1 MLVKSD
7 EKPFNISCDFQD
19 WTLDDPNPGR
29 REFFSTV
36 MDALENNESGFATFS
51 VGVPMEEGV
60 GGYFTNTLSLDQI
73 NLPRIAVPD
82 IANKTIKF
90 VDETVSADFMKEHP
104 DYEPMTA
111 EKAFAIFVHEA
122 CHFLHFSRDQ
132 GEFTSPL
139 MKGKSYTMEQLIH
152 SPKVRREAEFEAGYR
167 SVYYNA
173 IHRLYPECDRTIL
186 ETNISNMMN
195 YDKQNQS
202 REWKDKYNEIIKP
215 WMKDL
220 RDEMG
225 HLVLDN
231 QGKVVKSGEIEDLDS
246 YRAFTN
252 GLIAK
257 VEKFTEWADPKH
269 EIKGVLD
276 YELTPVAET
285 PVDDELE
292 KAIAL
297 IRARGFNV
305 TKDDGTSVDADT
317 NDNLQ
322 AQTGVDPQ
330 LMQQMQQTA
339 KNFGQ
344 DIINAQANG
353 IGLENSPD
361 FIKNFID
368 MNDQLAARGLC
379 DDGSDEDDDDD
390 DSNNSFEYDFGS
402 LSPSPV
408 GDLNCVVEIVK
419 NADTKQ
425 VIGKVNVTLTQT
437 EFVDLLNGYKYSKQ
451 DEESVFVRMFCDTL
465 TDAVKMQ
472 LNVKYGDYE
481 FGDTVATDQNGN
493 KYYINNPW
501 F

>member
-29 REFFSTV
+29 REFFATV
-36 MDALENNESGFATFS
+36 MDAMENNESGFATFS

-73 NLPRIAVPD
+73 NLPRIAVPN

-90 VDETVSADFMKEHP
+90 VDETVSPDFMKEHP

-173 IHRLYPECDRTIL
+173 IHRLYPEGDRTIL
-186 ETNISNMMN
+186 ETNITNMMN

-202 REWKDKYNEIIKP
+202 REWWDKYREIIKP

-220 RDEMG
+220 RDEKG

-231 QGKVVKSGEIEDLDS
+231 QGKVVKSGEVENLDS

-252 GLIAK
+252 GLISK
-257 VEKFTEWADPKH
+257 VQKFTEWADPKH
-269 EIKGVLD
+269 EIKGVMD
-276 YELTPVAET
+276 YELAPVAET

-297 IRARGFNV
+297 IRARGLNV
-305 TKDDGTSVDADT
+305 TKDDGSSVDADP
-317 NDNLQ
+317 NNNAQ

-339 KNFGQ
+339 KNLGQ
-344 DIINAQANG
+344 AINDAQSN
-353 IGLENSPD
+353 
-361 FIKNFID
+361 
-368 MNDQLAARGLC
+368 GLC
-379 DDGSDEDDDDD
+379 DVDSDDDDD
-390 DSNNSFEYDFGS
+390 TNNGSEYDFGS
-402 LSPSPV
+402 LSPAPV
-408 GDLNCVVEIVK
+408 GDLNCEVEIVE
-419 NADTKQ
+419 NDGTDTKT

-451 DEESVFVRMFCDTL
+451 DEESVFDRMFCDTL
-465 TDAVKMQ
+465 TGAVKTQ
-472 LNVKYGDYE
+472 LNVQYGDYE

-493 KYYINNPW
+493 KYTINNPW

>member
-29 REFFSTV
+29 REFFATV
-36 MDALENNESGFATFS
+36 MDAMENNESGFATFS

-60 GGYFTNTLSLDQI
+60 GGYFTNTLNLDQI

-90 VDETVSADFMKEHP
+90 VDETVSPDFMKEHP

-173 IHRLYPECDRTIL
+173 IHRLYPEGDRTIL
-186 ETNISNMMN
+186 ETNITNMMN
-195 YDKQNQS
+195 YDKQNQA
-202 REWKDKYNEIIKP
+202 REWWDKYREIIKP

-220 RDEMG
+220 RDEKG

-231 QGKVVKSGEIEDLDS
+231 QGKVVKSGEVEDLDS

-252 GLIAK
+252 GLISK
-257 VEKFTEWADPKH
+257 VQKFTEWADPKH
-269 EIKGVLD
+269 EIKGVMD
-276 YELTPVAET
+276 YELAPVAET

-297 IRARGFNV
+297 IRARGLNV
-305 TKDDGTSVDADT
+305 TKDDGTSVDADP
-317 NDNLQ
+317 NN
-322 AQTGVDPQ
+322 
-330 LMQQMQQTA
+330 
-339 KNFGQ
+339 
-344 DIINAQANG
+344 
-353 IGLENSPD
+353 
-361 FIKNFID
+361 
-368 MNDQLAARGLC
+368 NDQLAASGLC
-379 DDGSDEDDDDD
+379 DVDSDDDEDT
-390 DSNNSFEYDFGS
+390 NNGSEYDFGS
-402 LSPSPV
+402 LSPAPV
-408 GDLNCVVEIVK
+408 GDLNCEVEIVENDGTDIK
-419 NADTKQ
+419 T

-451 DEESVFVRMFCDTL
+451 DEEAVFDRMFCDTL
-465 TDAVKMQ
+465 TNAVKTQ
-472 LNVKYGDYE
+472 LNLQYGDYE

-493 KYYINNPW
+493 KYTINNPW

>member
-29 REFFSTV
+29 REFFATV
-36 MDALENNESGFATFS
+36 MDAMENNESGFATFS

-60 GGYFTNTLSLDQI
+60 GGYFTNTLNLDQI

-90 VDETVSADFMKEHP
+90 VDETVSPDFMKEHP

-173 IHRLYPECDRTIL
+173 IHRLYPEGDRTIL
-186 ETNISNMMN
+186 ETNITNMMN

-202 REWKDKYNEIIKP
+202 REWWDKYREIIKP

-220 RDEMG
+220 RDENG

-231 QGKVVKSGEIEDLDS
+231 QGKVVKSGEVEDLDS

-252 GLIAK
+252 GLISK
-257 VEKFTEWADPKH
+257 VQKFTEWADPKH
-269 EIKGVLD
+269 EIKGVMD
-276 YELTPVAET
+276 YELAPVAET

-297 IRARGFNV
+297 IRARGLNV
-305 TKDDGTSVDADT
+305 TKDDGTSVDADP
-317 NDNLQ
+317 NN
-322 AQTGVDPQ
+322 
-330 LMQQMQQTA
+330 
-339 KNFGQ
+339 
-344 DIINAQANG
+344 
-353 IGLENSPD
+353 
-361 FIKNFID
+361 
-368 MNDQLAARGLC
+368 NDQLAASGLC
-379 DDGSDEDDDDD
+379 DVDSDDDDD
-390 DSNNSFEYDFGS
+390 TNNGSEYDFGS
-402 LSPSPV
+402 LSPAPV
-408 GDLNCVVEIVK
+408 GDLNCEVEIVENDGTDIK
-419 NADTKQ
+419 T

-451 DEESVFVRMFCDTL
+451 DEEAVFDRMFCDTL
-465 TDAVKMQ
+465 TDAVKTQ
-472 LNVKYGDYE
+472 LNLKYGDYE

-493 KYYINNPW
+493 KYTINNPW

>member
-29 REFFSTV
+29 QEFFSTV

-90 VDETVSADFMKEHP
+90 VDEKVSTEFMKEHP

-122 CHFLHFSRDQ
+122 CHFLHLSRDQ

-139 MKGKSYTMEQLIH
+139 MKGKSYTMEHLIH

-173 IHRLYPECDRTIL
+173 IHRLYPEGDRTIL

-220 RDEMG
+220 RDEKG

-231 QGKVVKSGEIEDLDS
+231 QGKVVKSGEVEDLDA
-246 YRAFTN
+246 YKTFTK
-252 GLIAK
+252 GLISK

-269 EIKGVLD
+269 EIKGVMD
-276 YELTPVAET
+276 YELAPVAET

-297 IRARGFNV
+297 IRARGLNV
-305 TKDDGTSVDADT
+305 TKDDGTSVDADP
-317 NDNLQ
+317 NNNAQ

-339 KNFGQ
+339 KNLGQ
-344 DIINAQANG
+344 AINDAQSN
-353 IGLENSPD
+353 
-361 FIKNFID
+361 
-368 MNDQLAARGLC
+368 GLC
-379 DDGSDEDDDDD
+379 DVDSDDDDD
-390 DSNNSFEYDFGS
+390 TNNGSEYDFGS
-402 LSPSPV
+402 LSPAPV
-408 GDLNCVVEIVK
+408 GDLNCEVEIVENDGTDIK
-419 NADTKQ
+419 T

-451 DEESVFVRMFCDTL
+451 DEESVFDRMFCDTL
-465 TDAVKMQ
+465 TNAVKTQ
-472 LNVKYGDYE
+472 LNLQYGDYE

-493 KYYINNPW
+493 KYTINNPW

>member
-29 REFFSTV
+29 REFFATV
-36 MDALENNESGFATFS
+36 MDAMENNESGFATFS

-60 GGYFTNTLSLDQI
+60 GGYFTNTLNLDQI

-90 VDETVSADFMKEHP
+90 VDETVSPDFMKEHP

-173 IHRLYPECDRTIL
+173 IHRLYPEGDRTIL
-186 ETNISNMMN
+186 ETNITNMMN

-202 REWKDKYNEIIKP
+202 REWWDKYREIIKP

-220 RDEMG
+220 RDEKG

-231 QGKVVKSGEIEDLDS
+231 QGKVVKSGEVEDLDS

-252 GLIAK
+252 GLISK
-257 VEKFTEWADPKH
+257 VQKFTEWADPKH
-269 EIKGVLD
+269 EIKGVMD
-276 YELTPVAET
+276 YELAPVAET

-297 IRARGFNV
+297 IRARGLNV
-305 TKDDGTSVDADT
+305 TKDDGTSVDADP
-317 NDNLQ
+317 NNNAQ

-339 KNFGQ
+339 KNF
-344 DIINAQANG
+344 D
-353 IGLENSPD
+353 L
-361 FIKNFID
+361 
-368 MNDQLAARGLC
+368 NDQLAASGLC
-379 DDGSDEDDDDD
+379 DVDSDDDDD
-390 DSNNSFEYDFGS
+390 NTGSEYDFGS
-402 LSPSPV
+402 LSPAPV
-408 GDLNCVVEIVK
+408 GDLNCEVEIVENDGTDIK
-419 NADTKQ
+419 T

-451 DEESVFVRMFCDTL
+451 DEEAVFDRMFCDTL
-465 TDAVKMQ
+465 TDAVKTQ
-472 LNVKYGDYE
+472 LNVQYGDYE

-493 KYYINNPW
+493 KYTINNPW

>member
-29 REFFSTV
+29 REFFATV
-36 MDALENNESGFATFS
+36 MDAMENNESGFATFS

-60 GGYFTNTLSLDQI
+60 GGYFTNTLNLDQI

-82 IANKTIKF
+82 IATKTIKF
-90 VDETVSADFMKEHP
+90 VDEKVSADFMKEHP

-122 CHFLHFSRDQ
+122 CHFLHFSRDN

-173 IHRLYPECDRTIL
+173 IHRLYPEGDRTIL
-186 ETNISNMMN
+186 ETNITNMMN

-202 REWKDKYNEIIKP
+202 REWWDKYREIIKP

-220 RDEMG
+220 RDEKG

-231 QGKVVKSGEIEDLDS
+231 QGKVVKSGEVEDLDS
-246 YRAFTN
+246 YRAFVD
-252 GLIAK
+252 GLISK

-276 YELTPVAET
+276 YEIAPVAET

-297 IRARGFNV
+297 IRARGLNV
-305 TKDDGTSVDADT
+305 TKDDGTSVDAEPDA
-317 NDNLQ
+317 NLQ
-322 AQTGVDPQ
+322 SQTGVDPQ

-339 KNFGQ
+339 KNLGQ
-344 DIINAQANG
+344 AINNAQAAG
-353 IGLENSPD
+353 TGLENSQE
-361 FIKNFID
+361 FWKNFID
-368 MNDQLAARGLC
+368 LNDQLAASGLC
-379 DDGSDEDDDDD
+379 DDGSDED
-390 DSNNSFEYDFGS
+390 
-402 LSPSPV
+402 
-408 GDLNCVVEIVK
+408 
-419 NADTKQ
+419 
-425 VIGKVNVTLTQT
+425 
-437 EFVDLLNGYKYSKQ
+437 
-451 DEESVFVRMFCDTL
+451 
-465 TDAVKMQ
+465 
-472 LNVKYGDYE
+472 
-481 FGDTVATDQNGN
+481 
-493 KYYINNPW
+493 
-501 F
+501 

>member
-29 REFFSTV
+29 REFFATV
-36 MDALENNESGFATFS
+36 MDAMENNESGFATFS
-51 VGVPMEEGV
+51 VGVPMEEGI
-60 GGYFTNTLSLDQI
+60 GGYFTNTLNLDQI
-73 NLPRIAVPD
+73 NLPRIAVPN
-82 IANKTIKF
+82 ITNKTIKF
-90 VDETVSADFMKEHP
+90 VDETVSPEFMKEHP
-104 DYEPMTA
+104 DYEPLTA

-139 MKGKSYTMEQLIH
+139 MKGKSYSMEQLIH

-173 IHRLYPECDRTIL
+173 IHRLYPEGDRTIL
-186 ETNISNMMN
+186 ETNITNMMN

-202 REWKDKYNEIIKP
+202 REWWDKYREIIKP

-220 RDEMG
+220 RDEHG

-231 QGKVVKSGEIEDLDS
+231 QGKVVKSGEVENLDS
-246 YRAFTN
+246 YRAFTK
-252 GLIAK
+252 GLISK

-297 IRARGFNV
+297 IRARGLNV
-305 TKDDGTSVDADT
+305 TKDDGSSVDADP
-317 NDNLQ
+317 NNNAQ

-330 LMQQMQQTA
+330 LMQQMQQPA
-339 KNFGQ
+339 KNLGQ
-344 DIINAQANG
+344 AINDAQSN
-353 IGLENSPD
+353 
-361 FIKNFID
+361 
-368 MNDQLAARGLC
+368 GLC
-379 DDGSDEDDDDD
+379 DVDSDDDDD
-390 DSNNSFEYDFGS
+390 TNNGSEYDFGS
-402 LSPSPV
+402 LSPAPV
-408 GDLNCVVEIVK
+408 GDLNCEVEIVE
-419 NADTKQ
+419 NDGTDTKT

-451 DEESVFVRMFCDTL
+451 DEESVFDRMFCDTL
-465 TDAVKMQ
+465 TGAVKTQ
-472 LNVKYGDYE
+472 LNVQYGDYE

-493 KYYINNPW
+493 KYTINNPW

>member
-29 REFFSTV
+29 REFFATV
-36 MDALENNESGFATFS
+36 MDAMENNESGFATFS

-60 GGYFTNTLSLDQI
+60 GGYFTNTLNLDQI

-90 VDETVSADFMKEHP
+90 VDETVSVDFMKEHP

-139 MKGKSYTMEQLIH
+139 MKGKSYSMEQLIH

-173 IHRLYPECDRTIL
+173 IHRLYPEGDRTIL
-186 ETNISNMMN
+186 ETNITNMMN

-202 REWKDKYNEIIKP
+202 REWWDKYREIIKP

-220 RDEMG
+220 RDEKG

-231 QGKVVKSGEIEDLDS
+231 QGKVVKSGEVEDLDS

-252 GLIAK
+252 GLISK
-257 VEKFTEWADPKH
+257 VQKFTEWADPKH
-269 EIKGVLD
+269 EIKGVMD
-276 YELTPVAET
+276 YELAPVAET

-297 IRARGFNV
+297 IRARGLNV
-305 TKDDGTSVDADT
+305 TKDDGTSVDADP
-317 NDNLQ
+317 NN
-322 AQTGVDPQ
+322 
-330 LMQQMQQTA
+330 
-339 KNFGQ
+339 
-344 DIINAQANG
+344 
-353 IGLENSPD
+353 
-361 FIKNFID
+361 
-368 MNDQLAARGLC
+368 NDQLAASGLC
-379 DDGSDEDDDDD
+379 DVDSDDDDD
-390 DSNNSFEYDFGS
+390 TNNGSEYDFGS
-402 LSPSPV
+402 LSPAPV
-408 GDLNCVVEIVK
+408 GDLNCEVEIVENDGTDIK
-419 NADTKQ
+419 T

-451 DEESVFVRMFCDTL
+451 DEEAVFDRMFCDTL
-465 TDAVKMQ
+465 TNAVKTQ
-472 LNVKYGDYE
+472 LNLQYGDYE
-481 FGDTVATDQNGN
+481 FGDTVATDQIGN
-493 KYYINNPW
+493 KYTINNPW

>member
-29 REFFSTV
+29 REFFATV
-36 MDALENNESGFATFS
+36 MDAMENNESGFATFS

-60 GGYFTNTLSLDQI
+60 GGYFTNTLNLDQI

-90 VDETVSADFMKEHP
+90 VDETVSPDFMKEHP

-173 IHRLYPECDRTIL
+173 IHRLYPEGDRTIL
-186 ETNISNMMN
+186 ETNITNMMN

-202 REWKDKYNEIIKP
+202 REWWDKYREIIKP

-220 RDEMG
+220 RDEKG

-231 QGKVVKSGEIEDLDS
+231 QGKVVKSGEVEDLDS

-252 GLIAK
+252 GLISK
-257 VEKFTEWADPKH
+257 VQKFTEWADPKH
-269 EIKGVLD
+269 EIKGVMD
-276 YELTPVAET
+276 YELAPVAET

-297 IRARGFNV
+297 IRARGLNV
-305 TKDDGTSVDADT
+305 TKDDGTSVDADP
-317 NDNLQ
+317 NNNAQ

-339 KNFGQ
+339 KNLGQ
-344 DIINAQANG
+344 AINDAQ
-353 IGLENSPD
+353 SS
-361 FIKNFID
+361 
-368 MNDQLAARGLC
+368 GLC
-379 DDGSDEDDDDD
+379 DVDSDDDDD
-390 DSNNSFEYDFGS
+390 DNTGSEYDFGS
-402 LSPSPV
+402 LSPAPV
-408 GDLNCVVEIVK
+408 GDLNCEVEIVENDGTDIK
-419 NADTKQ
+419 T

-451 DEESVFVRMFCDTL
+451 DEEAVFDRMFCDTL
-465 TDAVKMQ
+465 TDAVKTQ

-493 KYYINNPW
+493 KYTINNPW
-501 F
+501 Y

>member
-29 REFFSTV
+29 REFFATV
-36 MDALENNESGFATFS
+36 MDAMENNESGFATFS

-60 GGYFTNTLSLDQI
+60 GGYFTNTLNLDQI

-173 IHRLYPECDRTIL
+173 IHRLYPEGDRTIL
-186 ETNISNMMN
+186 ETNITNMMN

-202 REWKDKYNEIIKP
+202 REWWDKYREIIKP

-220 RDEMG
+220 RDEKG

-231 QGKVVKSGEIEDLDS
+231 QGKVVKSGEVEDLDS

-252 GLIAK
+252 GLISK
-257 VEKFTEWADPKH
+257 VQKFTEWADPKH
-269 EIKGVLD
+269 EIKGVMD
-276 YELTPVAET
+276 YELAPVAET

-297 IRARGFNV
+297 IRARGLNV
-305 TKDDGTSVDADT
+305 TKDDGTSVDADP
-317 NDNLQ
+317 NNNAQ

-339 KNFGQ
+339 KNF
-344 DIINAQANG
+344 D
-353 IGLENSPD
+353 L
-361 FIKNFID
+361 
-368 MNDQLAARGLC
+368 NDQLAASGLC
-379 DDGSDEDDDDD
+379 DVDSDDDDD
-390 DSNNSFEYDFGS
+390 NTGSEYDFGS
-402 LSPSPV
+402 LSPAPV
-408 GDLNCVVEIVK
+408 GDLNCEVEIVENDGTDIK
-419 NADTKQ
+419 T

-451 DEESVFVRMFCDTL
+451 DEEAVFDRMFCDTL
-465 TDAVKMQ
+465 TDAVK
-472 LNVKYGDYE
+472 NAVE
-481 FGDTVATDQNGN
+481 CSV
-493 KYYINNPW
+493 W
-501 F
+501 

>member
-29 REFFSTV
+29 REFFATV
-36 MDALENNESGFATFS
+36 MDAMENNESGFATFS

-60 GGYFTNTLSLDQI
+60 GGYFTNTLNLDQI

-90 VDETVSADFMKEHP
+90 VDETVSPDFMKEHP

-173 IHRLYPECDRTIL
+173 IHRLYPEGDRTIL
-186 ETNISNMMN
+186 ETNITNMMN

-202 REWKDKYNEIIKP
+202 REWWDKFREIIKP

-220 RDEMG
+220 RDEKG

-231 QGKVVKSGEIEDLDS
+231 QGKVVKSDEVEDLDS

-252 GLIAK
+252 GLISK
-257 VEKFTEWADPKH
+257 VQKFTEWADPKH
-269 EIKGVLD
+269 EIKGVMD
-276 YELTPVAET
+276 YELAPVAET

-297 IRARGFNV
+297 IRARGLNV
-305 TKDDGTSVDADT
+305 TKDDGSSVDADP
-317 NDNLQ
+317 NN
-322 AQTGVDPQ
+322 
-330 LMQQMQQTA
+330 
-339 KNFGQ
+339 
-344 DIINAQANG
+344 
-353 IGLENSPD
+353 
-361 FIKNFID
+361 
-368 MNDQLAARGLC
+368 NDQLAASGLC
-379 DDGSDEDDDDD
+379 DVDSDDDDD
-390 DSNNSFEYDFGS
+390 TNNGSEYDFGS
-402 LSPSPV
+402 LSPAPV
-408 GDLNCVVEIVK
+408 GDLNCEVEIVENDGTDIK
-419 NADTKQ
+419 T

-451 DEESVFVRMFCDTL
+451 DEEAVFDRMFCKTL
-465 TDAVKMQ
+465 TNAVKTQ

-481 FGDTVATDQNGN
+481 YGDTVATDQNGN
-493 KYYINNPW
+493 KYTINNPW
-501 F
+501 Y

>member
-29 REFFSTV
+29 REFFATV
-36 MDALENNESGFATFS
+36 MDAMENNESGFATFS

-60 GGYFTNTLSLDQI
+60 GGYFTNTLNLDQI

-173 IHRLYPECDRTIL
+173 IHRLYPEGDRTIL
-186 ETNISNMMN
+186 ETNITNMMN

-202 REWKDKYNEIIKP
+202 REWWDKYREIIKP

-220 RDEMG
+220 RDEKG

-231 QGKVVKSGEIEDLDS
+231 QGKVVKSGDVEDLDS

-252 GLIAK
+252 GLISN
-257 VEKFTEWADPKH
+257 VQKFTEWADPKH
-269 EIKGVLD
+269 EIKGVMD
-276 YELTPVAET
+276 YELAPVAET

-297 IRARGFNV
+297 IRARGLNV
-305 TKDDGTSVDADT
+305 TKDDGTSVDADP
-317 NDNLQ
+317 NNNAQ

-339 KNFGQ
+339 KNF
-344 DIINAQANG
+344 D
-353 IGLENSPD
+353 L
-361 FIKNFID
+361 
-368 MNDQLAARGLC
+368 NDQLAASGLC
-379 DDGSDEDDDDD
+379 DVDSDDDDD
-390 DSNNSFEYDFGS
+390 NTGSEYDFGS
-402 LSPSPV
+402 LSPAPV
-408 GDLNCVVEIVK
+408 GDLNCEVEIVE
-419 NADTKQ
+419 NDGTDTKT

-451 DEESVFVRMFCDTL
+451 DEEAVFDRMFCDTL
-465 TDAVKMQ
+465 TDAVKTQ
-472 LNVKYGDYE
+472 LNVQYGDYE

-493 KYYINNPW
+493 KYTINNPW

>member
-29 REFFSTV
+29 REFFATV
-36 MDALENNESGFATFS
+36 MDAMENNESGFATFS
-51 VGVPMEEGV
+51 VGVPMEEGI
-60 GGYFTNTLSLDQI
+60 GGYFTNTLNLDQI

-90 VDETVSADFMKEHP
+90 VDETVSPDFMKEHP

-173 IHRLYPECDRTIL
+173 IHRLYPEGDRTIL
-186 ETNISNMMN
+186 ETNITNMMN

-202 REWKDKYNEIIKP
+202 REWWDKYREIIKP

-220 RDEMG
+220 RDEKG

-231 QGKVVKSGEIEDLDS
+231 QGKVVKSGEVEDLDS

-252 GLIAK
+252 GLISK
-257 VEKFTEWADPKH
+257 VQKFTEWADPKH
-269 EIKGVLD
+269 EIKGVMD
-276 YELTPVAET
+276 YELAPVAET

-297 IRARGFNV
+297 IRARGLNV
-305 TKDDGTSVDADT
+305 TKYDETSVD
-317 NDNLQ
+317 DNN
-322 AQTGVDPQ
+322 T
-330 LMQQMQQTA
+330 
-339 KNFGQ
+339 
-344 DIINAQANG
+344 
-353 IGLENSPD
+353 
-361 FIKNFID
+361 
-368 MNDQLAARGLC
+368 
-379 DDGSDEDDDDD
+379 
-390 DSNNSFEYDFGS
+390 
-402 LSPSPV
+402 
-408 GDLNCVVEIVK
+408 
-419 NADTKQ
+419 
-425 VIGKVNVTLTQT
+425 
-437 EFVDLLNGYKYSKQ
+437 
-451 DEESVFVRMFCDTL
+451 
-465 TDAVKMQ
+465 
-472 LNVKYGDYE
+472 
-481 FGDTVATDQNGN
+481 
-493 KYYINNPW
+493 INN
-501 F
+501 

>member
-29 REFFSTV
+29 REFFATV
-36 MDALENNESGFATFS
+36 MDAMENNESGFATFS

-60 GGYFTNTLSLDQI
+60 GGYFTNTLNLDQI

-90 VDETVSADFMKEHP
+90 VDETVSPDFMKEHP

-173 IHRLYPECDRTIL
+173 IHRLYPEGDRTIL
-186 ETNISNMMN
+186 ETNITNMMN

-202 REWKDKYNEIIKP
+202 REWWDKYREIIKP

-220 RDEMG
+220 RDEKG

-231 QGKVVKSGEIEDLDS
+231 QGKVVKSGDVEDLDS

-252 GLIAK
+252 GLISK
-257 VEKFTEWADPKH
+257 VQKFTEWADPKH
-269 EIKGVLD
+269 EIKGVMD
-276 YELTPVAET
+276 YELAPVAET

-297 IRARGFNV
+297 IRARGLNV
-305 TKDDGTSVDADT
+305 TKDDGTSVDADP
-317 NDNLQ
+317 NNNAQ

-339 KNFGQ
+339 KNF
-344 DIINAQANG
+344 D
-353 IGLENSPD
+353 L
-361 FIKNFID
+361 
-368 MNDQLAARGLC
+368 NDQLAASGLC
-379 DDGSDEDDDDD
+379 DVDSDDDDD
-390 DSNNSFEYDFGS
+390 NTGSEYDFGS
-402 LSPSPV
+402 LSPAPV
-408 GDLNCVVEIVK
+408 GDLNCEVEIVE
-419 NADTKQ
+419 NDGTDTKT

-451 DEESVFVRMFCDTL
+451 DEEAVFDRMFCDTL
-465 TDAVKMQ
+465 TDAVK
-472 LNVKYGDYE
+472 NAVE
-481 FGDTVATDQNGN
+481 CSV
-493 KYYINNPW
+493 W
-501 F
+501 

>member
-29 REFFSTV
+29 REFFATV
-36 MDALENNESGFATFS
+36 MDAMENNESGFATFS

-60 GGYFTNTLSLDQI
+60 GGYFTNTLNLDQI

-90 VDETVSADFMKEHP
+90 VDETVSPDFMKEHP

-173 IHRLYPECDRTIL
+173 IHRLYPEGDRTIL
-186 ETNISNMMN
+186 ETNITNMMN

-202 REWKDKYNEIIKP
+202 REWWDKYREIIKP

-220 RDEMG
+220 RDEKG

-231 QGKVVKSGEIEDLDS
+231 QGKVVKSGEVEDLDS

-252 GLIAK
+252 GLISK
-257 VEKFTEWADPKH
+257 VQKFTEWADPKH
-269 EIKGVLD
+269 EIKGVMD
-276 YELTPVAET
+276 YELAPVAET

-297 IRARGFNV
+297 IRARGLNV
-305 TKDDGTSVDADT
+305 TKDDGTSVDADP
-317 NDNLQ
+317 NNNAQ

-339 KNFGQ
+339 KNLGQ
-344 DIINAQANG
+344 AINDAQSN
-353 IGLENSPD
+353 
-361 FIKNFID
+361 
-368 MNDQLAARGLC
+368 GLC
-379 DDGSDEDDDDD
+379 DVDSDDDDD
-390 DSNNSFEYDFGS
+390 TNNGSEYDFGS
-402 LSPSPV
+402 LSPAPV
-408 GDLNCVVEIVK
+408 GDLNCEVEIVENDGTDIK
-419 NADTKQ
+419 T

-451 DEESVFVRMFCDTL
+451 DEEAVFDRMFCDTL
-465 TDAVKMQ
+465 TGAVKTQ
-472 LNVKYGDYE
+472 LNVQYGDYE

-493 KYYINNPW
+493 KYTINNPW

>member
-29 REFFSTV
+29 REFFATV
-36 MDALENNESGFATFS
+36 MDAMENNESGFATFS

-60 GGYFTNTLSLDQI
+60 GGYFTNTLNLDQI

-90 VDETVSADFMKEHP
+90 VDETVSPDFMKEHP

-173 IHRLYPECDRTIL
+173 IHRLYPEGDRTIL
-186 ETNISNMMN
+186 ETNITNMMN

-202 REWKDKYNEIIKP
+202 REWWDKFREIIKP

-220 RDEMG
+220 RDEKG

-231 QGKVVKSGEIEDLDS
+231 QGKVVKSDEVEDLDS

-252 GLIAK
+252 GLISK
-257 VEKFTEWADPKH
+257 VQKFTEWADPKH
-269 EIKGVLD
+269 EIKGVMD
-276 YELTPVAET
+276 YELAPVAET

-297 IRARGFNV
+297 IRARGLNV
-305 TKDDGTSVDADT
+305 TKDDGTSVDADP
-317 NDNLQ
+317 NN
-322 AQTGVDPQ
+322 
-330 LMQQMQQTA
+330 
-339 KNFGQ
+339 
-344 DIINAQANG
+344 
-353 IGLENSPD
+353 
-361 FIKNFID
+361 
-368 MNDQLAARGLC
+368 NDQLAASGLC
-379 DDGSDEDDDDD
+379 DVDSDDDDD
-390 DSNNSFEYDFGS
+390 TNNGSEYDFGS
-402 LSPSPV
+402 LSPVPV
-408 GDLNCVVEIVK
+408 GDLNCEVEIVENDGTDIK
-419 NADTKQ
+419 T

-451 DEESVFVRMFCDTL
+451 DEEAVFDRMFCDTL
-465 TDAVKMQ
+465 TNAVKTQ

-493 KYYINNPW
+493 KYTINNPW

>member
-29 REFFSTV
+29 REFFATV
-36 MDALENNESGFATFS
+36 MDAMENNESGFATFS

-60 GGYFTNTLSLDQI
+60 GGYFTNILNLDQI

-90 VDETVSADFMKEHP
+90 VDETVSPDFMKEHP

-173 IHRLYPECDRTIL
+173 IHRLYPEGDRTIL
-186 ETNISNMMN
+186 DTNITNMMN

-202 REWKDKYNEIIKP
+202 REWWDKYREIIKP

-220 RDEMG
+220 RDEKG

-231 QGKVVKSGEIEDLDS
+231 QGKVVKSGEVENLDS
-246 YRAFTN
+246 YRAFTD
-252 GLIAK
+252 GLISK
-257 VEKFTEWADPKH
+257 VQKFTEWADPKH

-297 IRARGFNV
+297 IRARGLNV
-305 TKDDGTSVDADT
+305 TKDDGTSVDADP
-317 NDNLQ
+317 NNNAQ

-339 KNFGQ
+339 KNLGQ
-344 DIINAQANG
+344 AINDAQSN
-353 IGLENSPD
+353 
-361 FIKNFID
+361 
-368 MNDQLAARGLC
+368 GLC
-379 DDGSDEDDDDD
+379 DVDSDDDDD
-390 DSNNSFEYDFGS
+390 TNNGSEYDFGS
-402 LSPSPV
+402 LSPAPV
-408 GDLNCVVEIVK
+408 GDLNCEVEIVE
-419 NADTKQ
+419 NDGTDTKT

-451 DEESVFVRMFCDTL
+451 DEESVFDRMFCDTL
-465 TDAVKMQ
+465 TGAVKTQ
-472 LNVKYGDYE
+472 LNVQYGDYE

-493 KYYINNPW
+493 KYTINNPW

>member
-29 REFFSTV
+29 REFFATV
-36 MDALENNESGFATFS
+36 MDAMENNESGFATFS

-60 GGYFTNTLSLDQI
+60 GGYFTNTLNLDQI

-173 IHRLYPECDRTIL
+173 IHRLYPEGDRTIL
-186 ETNISNMMN
+186 ETNITNMMN
-195 YDKQNQS
+195 YDKKNQS
-202 REWKDKYNEIIKP
+202 REWWDKYREIIKP

-220 RDEMG
+220 RDEKG

-231 QGKVVKSGEIEDLDS
+231 QGKVVKSGEVEDLDS

-252 GLIAK
+252 GLISK
-257 VEKFTEWADPKH
+257 VQKFTEWADPKH
-269 EIKGVLD
+269 EIKGVMD
-276 YELTPVAET
+276 YELAPVAET

-297 IRARGFNV
+297 IRARGLNV
-305 TKDDGTSVDADT
+305 TKDDGSSVDADP
-317 NDNLQ
+317 NNNAQ

-339 KNFGQ
+339 KNLGQ
-344 DIINAQANG
+344 AINDAQSN
-353 IGLENSPD
+353 
-361 FIKNFID
+361 
-368 MNDQLAARGLC
+368 GLC
-379 DDGSDEDDDDD
+379 DVDSDDDDD
-390 DSNNSFEYDFGS
+390 TNNGSEYDFGS
-402 LSPSPV
+402 LSPAPV
-408 GDLNCVVEIVK
+408 GDLNCEVEIVENDGTDIK
-419 NADTKQ
+419 T

-451 DEESVFVRMFCDTL
+451 DEEAVFDRMFCDTL
-465 TDAVKMQ
+465 TYAVKTK

-493 KYYINNPW
+493 KYTINNPW